1 MKFWQ
6 KEDYSEFIFGSVCAV
21 CFAFISIFAMLKG
34 HFNQFVVAYMIICV
48 AGMFAANSIGKFLM
62 KLIDVFLRRKEQK

>member
-1 MKFWQ
+1 MKFWE

-21 CFAFISIFAMLKG
+21 CFIFISIFAMLG
-34 HFNQFVVAYMIICV
+34 GYFNRFVVAYLIICV

-62 KLIDVFLRRKEQK
+62 RLLDIFAKKKRE